1 MKKTLLMILSITIIV
16 TGVLILLFGRGWNI
30 VRAAEGS
37 TVHKCSLFVLWF
49 SVLGIFIS
57 DYFNR
62 KS

>member
-16 TGVLILLFGRGWNI
+16 IGVLIILFGHGWNI

-37 TVHKCSLFVLWF
+37 TVATCGIFIMWF
-49 SVLGIFIS
+49 CVLGMFIS